1 MIKCS
6 GCRKEKEV
14 INFTKGEKILK
25 KCLECREKSK
35 KCVKFD
41 KIRTA
46 HVHKDPFPDRIA
58 SQTTVMFF

>member
-35 KCVKFD
+35 KWKPY
-41 KIRTA
+41 RT
-46 HVHKDPFPDRIA
+46 IA
-58 SQTTVMFF
+58 SCYLWMSVDDGDVW